1 MVETTKEKKVVTL
14 DVAPEVGGQT
24 APKGPVR
31 ELVRN
36 VTDPVDGQV
45 RRTARCLTSSRSTRS
60 IGAPRRHEKDGG
72 DSLGSDSDGAGK
84 HRIGTPVRDLVKKVL
99 GGGDDDEKSGPPKAD
114 DDPE

>member
-1 MVETTKEKKVVTL
+1 VYRRRNDQREEGRH
-14 DVAPEVGGQT
+14 AGRNPRAGRA
-24 APKGPVR
+24 APKGPIR

-36 VTDPVDGQV
+36 VTDSVDRPGV
-45 RRTARCLTSSRSTRS
+45 KKNRPLLNLLK
-60 IGAPRRHEKDGG
+60 IN
-72 DSLGSDSDGAGK
+72 SDGAGK